1 MGDTEIAFFDIGRAY
16 SNESSTEDT
25 PIFNDKLKSTSSS
38 HSEYEPDLKYASLG
52 NDSKT
57 TEKSSDNE
65 ISYYDFNNTN
75 NSDISSS
82 ESNDKVDTPPEK
94 QIKKNGLKFDKLFN
108 NGINKLYTGL
118 GIFNELLSTRPS
130 NYKYNSL
137 DYDVTSSS
145 TTESTNSSNGFDY
158 DNKELSHINHRS
170 SSTSTDTSTDTTSST
185 ISSSSEEV
193 MVESTEK
200 YENYMLNYINNSK
213 LYRIYLKSDTP
224 LEKIISNSHYDHH
237 LGIHKGPHYT
247 LTNLTDNIKLGVNEE
262 NLHPIHIL
270 HFFEDNIYHELMELD
285 ENKINQFSDNI
296 KICVYKKDLNIHDE
310 DNHRMI
316 LFKDK
321 KELKNVT
328 DEFNDYSLTTR
339 YGSHARVYTLEDGIP
354 VNNFFDMNGNPLII
368 KIQIKLPKD
377 EKSRKLWFMMNP
389 QMQKGTFSY
398 IYIREKRMKDK
409 GSPSTIFRINK
420 NMLTDIII
428 FYGIPK
434 INKNVNTGKSVY
446 QSYLDQNLKK

>member
-1 MGDTEIAFFDIGRAY
+1 MGDNEIAFFDIGRTY

-25 PIFNDKLKSTSSS
+25 PIFNEKLKSTSSS
-38 HSEYEPDLKYASLG
+38 HSEYEPESKYGSFD

-65 ISYYDFNNTN
+65 ISYYDFNNKN

-82 ESNDKVDTPPEK
+82 ESNDIVDTPPQK
-94 QIKKNGLKFDKLFN
+94 QTKKTGLKFDNLFN

-130 NYKYNSL
+130 KYKYNSL

-145 TTESTNSSNGFDY
+145 STTESTNSSNGYDY
-158 DNKELSHINHRS
+158 DNKELSHINHSS
-170 SSTSTDTSTDTTSST
+170 SSTSTNTSTDTTSST

-193 MVESTEK
+193 IVESTEK
-200 YENYMLNYINNSK
+200 YENYINNNINNSK

-224 LEKIISNSHYDHH
+224 LEKIISNSHYECH
-237 LGIHKGPHYT
+237 LGIHKGPHC
-247 LTNLTDNIKLGVNEE
+247 TNLKLGVNEE

-270 HFFEDNIYHELMELD
+270 HFFEDNIYRELLNLD
-285 ENKINQFSDNI
+285 ENKITKFRDNI
-296 KICVYKKDLNIHDE
+296 KICVYKKDMNIHDK
-310 DNHRMI
+310 DDHPMI

-321 KELKNVT
+321 KELKNFT
-328 DEFNDYSLTTR
+328 DEFNDYALTTR
-339 YGSHARVYTLEDGIP
+339 YGSHARVYTIEDGIP
-354 VNNFFDMNGNPLII
+354 IKNFFDNNGNPLVI

-389 QMQKGTFSY
+389 QIQKGTFSY

-409 GSPSTIFRINK
+409 GSPSAIFRIK
-420 NMLTDIII
+420 QNMLTDIII
-428 FYGIPK
+428 FYGIPN
-434 INKNVNTGKSVY
+434 INKNVNTEKSIY
-446 QSYLDQNLKK
+446 QSYLDQNLNK